1 MKMTTLALL
10 LILMGCGT
18 SSSPQATGEA
28 TVNEGW
34 KLEVATEG
42 GLAGRGLGS
51 VVIEPPAV
59 DARDFNRGCKGSLDE
74 REAHTLG
81 SAVAAA
87 RPSEWKREYV
97 RPENPHGYAD
107 MIRYTLTLT
116 RGSESHSTSWYEETR
131 PKLPADAAALYSEAW
146 KTRARV
152 VASCK

>member
-18 SSSPQATGEA
+18 NSTTSTTAEE
-28 TVNEGW
+28 TVSNGW
-34 KLEVATEG
+34 KIEVATEG
-42 GLAGRGLGS
+42 GLAGRGVGS

-74 REAHTLG
+74 REAQTLG

-87 RPSEWKREYV
+87 KPSEWKKEYV

-116 RGSESHSTSWYEETR
+116 RGSESHATSWYEETR
-131 PKLPADAAALYSEAW
+131 SKLPPDAAALYNEAW

>member
-1 MKMTTLALL
+1 MRMTTLALL

-18 SSSPQATGEA
+18 NSSPQATAEGS
-28 TVNEGW
+28 VSKGW
-34 KLEVATEG
+34 KIEVTTEG
-42 GLAGRGLGS
+42 GLTGRGLGS

-59 DARDFNRGCKGSLDE
+59 EARDFNRGCQGSLDE
-74 REAHTLG
+74 REAQTLG

-87 RPSEWKREYV
+87 KPSEWKTEYV

-107 MIRYTLTLT
+107 MIRYTLSLT

-131 PKLPADAAALYSEAW
+131 AKLPADAAALYDEAW